1 MTLQRAQ
8 KNRQSHESILSDILK
23 LVTWQRNLSKLLPN
37 NEEIK
42 AVLCLAAL
50 LQLLLL
56 MKCQKVGD
64 RRHGQ
69 TACKWFSL
77 DNN

>member
-1 MTLQRAQ
+1 
-8 KNRQSHESILSDILK
+8 
-23 LVTWQRNLSKLLPN
+23 VTWQRNLSKLLPN